1 MSERIIQALLKLFAV
16 FAKTDGN
23 KSDKIKI
30 VELFLAAQLNKELA
44 KKFLPTFE
52 QEYDEV
58 MADLDLPGIGI
69 NRVLRKI
76 SGMHAVTAG

>member
-52 QEYDEV
+52 QEYD
-58 MADLDLPGIGI
+58 
-69 NRVLRKI
+69 
-76 SGMHAVTAG
+76 